1 MRVENLKN
9 HEANFNYWKLIIMGG
24 KKKLSLKQVERMQT
38 KKDEE
43 EKDKKKKE
51 KTPAASRE
59 RKSSI
64 ILPDLKNE
72 KIVGELKKM
81 NVLTP
86 YAVASRFN
94 IRISAAKDLLEQLQ
108 ENGTIQLV
116 SGNHD
121 IKIYTAAD

>member
-1 MRVENLKN
+1 
-9 HEANFNYWKLIIMGG
+9 MGG
-24 KKKLSLKQVERMQT
+24 KKKLTLKQVERMQT

-43 EKDKKKKE
+43 EKDQKKKE
-51 KTPAASRE
+51 KTPAPSKE

-64 ILPDLKNE
+64 ILPDLKSE
-72 KIVGELKKM
+72 KIVGEIKKM

-94 IRISAAKDLLEQLQ
+94 IRISTAKDLLEQL
-108 ENGTIQLV
+108 EKNGTVQIV

-121 IKIYTAAD
+121 IKIYTAAS